1 MKRSIIPILLFLFL
15 FSVSARA
22 DSKSPS
28 ADALQKAA
36 HLLHRATFGP
46 KPGEAEEL
54 AKGGDP
60 AIKSWIES
68 QMKPAEINDSKVEE
82 KLKGLRSLSMSTE
95 EMYDTYPRPNK
106 KNKIDSKM
114 MSENTEKPRQM
125 LIELATQK
133 LVRATESKKEF
144 QEVLVDFWF
153 NHFNVDFNKGQ
164 VKWFITSYERDA
176 IRPHVFGKFFDLLK
190 ATAQHPAML
199 FYLDNF
205 QSVKPGFVLQT
216 KNEKIAAKAPK
227 GINENYA
234 RELMELHTL
243 GVDGGYTQK
252 DVIEVARI
260 LTGWSYNPKE
270 GATYKFR
277 AIAHDTGAK
286 RVLGQNFPAGGG
298 EEEGIKLLQFLSR
311 QPATAKHLATKLA
324 QHFISDN
331 PSQASIDELAK
342 VYLATDGDLSSVY
355 RKLFQLPE
363 FWDSKI
369 QRAKIKKPFYFVAS
383 AIRTLDGQIKTDSLH
398 EIKKI
403 DSALSQMG
411 EPLYRCQP
419 PTGFKDVA
427 EFWVNPGALVT
438 RINTSLAISQKRIP
452 MISFDL
458 RGIREEM
465 SNAKITDNEGS
476 LKFLNKKLLDGDLKD
491 ATMNRIAKELNEEP
505 KVLEEMDSSKK
516 NEKTTTSVNL
526 PQLVGL
532 LLGSPEFQR
541 F

>member
-1 MKRSIIPILLFLFL
+1 MRRTILTISF
-15 FSVSARA
+15 FSLVLSTVAWA
-22 DSKSPS
+22 DSKSNTS
-28 ADALQKAA
+28 QSLEKAE

-54 AKGGDP
+54 AKLGDKG
-60 AIKSWIES
+60 IQSWIEM
-68 QMKPAEINDSKVEE
+68 QMQPEKISDGQMEG
-82 KLKGLRSLSMSTE
+82 KLKNLSSLSMTVQQ
-95 EMYDTYPRPNK
+95 MYENYPRPNSK
-106 KNKIDSKM
+106 KQKEKST
-114 MSENTEKPRQM
+114 SENTERPKQI

-133 LVRATESKKEF
+133 LIRATESKREF

-176 IRPHVFGKFFDLLK
+176 IRPHVFGKFFDMLK

-205 QSVKPGFVLQT
+205 QSVKKGFVPKI
-216 KNEKIAAKAPK
+216 KNEKAQAKAPK
-227 GINENYA
+227 GLNENYA

-243 GVDGGYTQK
+243 GVDGGYTQQ

-260 LTGWSYNPKE
+260 LTGWSYNPAKE
-270 GATYKFR
+270 GLYQFR
-277 AIAHDTGAK
+277 SAAHDTGAK
-286 RVLGQNFPAGGG
+286 KVMGQKFPANGG

-311 QPATAKHLATKLA
+311 QPATAKNISTKLA
-324 QHFISDN
+324 RHFISDQ
-331 PSQASIDELAK
+331 PSQASIDELSK
-342 VYLATDGDLSSVY
+342 VFLSSDGDLEAVY

-363 FWDSKI
+363 FWEGKTH
-369 QRAKIKKPFYFVAS
+369 RVKIKKPFYFIAS
-383 AIRTLDGQIKTDSLH
+383 AIRTLDGKIKTDSLN

-403 DSALSQMG
+403 DAALLQMG
-411 EPLYRCQP
+411 EPVYRCQP
-419 PTGFKDVA
+419 PTGFKDTA

-438 RINTSLAISQKRIP
+438 RINTSLAITQKRIP
-452 MISFDL
+452 MIAFDFSGL
-458 RGIREEM
+458 RNELLN
-465 SNAKITDNEGS
+465 SKITESEDS
-476 LKFLNKKLLDGDLKD
+476 LKFLNKKLLGGDLKD
-491 ATMNRIAKELNEEP
+491 ATMSQIAKAINEEP
-505 KVLEEMDSSKK
+505 KVLEEVELKK
-516 NEKTTTSVNL
+516 TDKATTSVNL